1 MSCDVTTYFEWKLP
15 GGPGN
20 RISTRAIIRGG
31 VLIFPSVERSDEGEY
46 VCRAFNTHGEHA
58 ARLVLNVQSSSGTSP
73 EH

>member
-20 RISTRAIIRGG
+20 RISSRAIIRGG

-73 EH
+73 KH